1 MPEAKTSGW
10 SVVEHDGPKVKLSTV
25 GDGIAAKNARWSFD
39 GISGSFNDHA
49 RRSIPFYDEGHDL
62 ICRYSDYFVTTSSVV
77 YDIGTTTGL
86 LAHKLADW
94 NKSKPGVRVIGIDI
108 IPSMIDH
115 CQQQYANRED
125 LQFVCADAVTFDYE
139 TASLFTCYYV
149 VQFNHP
155 HVRQTLIDH
164 IFKRLHWGGALLMFE
179 KVRGPDA
186 RFQDY
191 ATQIYTDFKSAHR
204 YSDAEILGK
213 ARSLK
218 GVLEPFSTNGNIEML
233 QRAGF
238 KDIMS
243 VMKWVCFEGFLAI
256 K

>member
-1 MPEAKTSGW
+1 M
-10 SVVEHDGPKVKLSTV
+10 EHDRPKVKLSAV
-25 GDGIAAKNARWSFD
+25 GDAIVAENARWSFE
-39 GISGSFNDHA
+39 GISGSFTDHA

-62 ICRYSDYFVTTSSVV
+62 ICRYSDYFVTTNSIG
-77 YDIGTTTGL
+77 YDIGTTTGV

-94 NKSKPGVRVIGIDI
+94 NKSKSGARVIGIDV
-108 IPSMIDH
+108 IPSMIDY
-115 CQQQYANRED
+115 CQKKYANCAN
-125 LQFVCADAVTFDYE
+125 LQFVCDDAVTFDYE
-139 TASLFTCYYV
+139 KASLFTCYYV
-149 VQFNHP
+149 AQFIHP
-155 HVRQTLIDH
+155 HERQILMDR
-164 IFKRLHWGGALLMFE
+164 IFERLHWGGALLTFE

-191 ATQIYTDFKSAHR
+191 ATQIYTDLKSDR
-204 YSDAEILGK
+204 GYSDTEILGK

-218 GVLEPFSTNGNIEML
+218 GVLEPFSTNGNLEML

-238 KDIMS
+238 KDVMT

>member
-1 MPEAKTSGW
+1 MKQN
-10 SVVEHDGPKVKLSTV
+10 LSAV
-25 GDGIAAKNARWSFD
+25 GDNIIAENARWSFD
-39 GISGSFNDHA
+39 GISGSFSGHA

-62 ICRYSDYFVTTSSVV
+62 ICRYSDYFVAPNSLV
-77 YDIGTTTGL
+77 YDIGTATGL
-86 LAHKLADW
+86 LAHKIADK
-94 NKSKPGVRVIGIDI
+94 NKSKPGVHVIGIDL
-108 IPSMIDH
+108 IPSMIAY
-115 CQQQYANRED
+115 CQQEYANREG
-125 LQFVCADAVTFDYE
+125 LQFVCADAATFDYE
-139 TASLFTCYYV
+139 KASLFTCYYV
-149 VQFNHP
+149 VQFVHP
-155 HVRQTLIDH
+155 HVRQTLIDR
-164 IFKRLHWGGALLMFE
+164 IFQQLHWGGALLLFE

-191 ATQIYTDFKSAHR
+191 ATQIYADFKSDHG
-204 YSDAEILGK
+204 YSDSEILGK